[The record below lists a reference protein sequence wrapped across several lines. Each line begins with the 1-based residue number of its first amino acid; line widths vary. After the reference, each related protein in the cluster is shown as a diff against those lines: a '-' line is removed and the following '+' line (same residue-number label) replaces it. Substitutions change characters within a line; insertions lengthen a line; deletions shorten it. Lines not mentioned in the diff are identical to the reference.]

1 MKTGVIDVG
10 GGLRGIYGAG
20 VLDQCL
26 EDGVHFDV
34 GIGVSAGSANV
45 ASCLAGQKDRNY
57 SFYHDYSF
65 RKEYMSL
72 GELLRHGNYLN
83 MEYIYGTL
91 SNSDGENPLDYAA
104 LASNPAHFFVVAEEA
119 ATGRARYFTKEDF
132 SQDCYKPF
140 MASCNIPV
148 INRPYVIDGIGYY
161 DGGLADPVPVDK
173 ALAEGCDR
181 LVVILTRP
189 LETQRSSRQDEML
202 AKLLRRRYPASAEGL
217 MRRAERYNRSVDK
230 AKELARQGRAIIVAP
245 KSIEGM
251 KTLTRDKAALDQL
264 YRYGRE
270 DGTAVKKFLENAQ

>member
-91 SNSDGENPLDYAA
+91 SNSDGENPLDYTA
-104 LASNPAHFFVVAEEA
+104 LAANPAHFFVVAEEA
-119 ATGRARYFTKEDF
+119 ATGGARYFTKEDF